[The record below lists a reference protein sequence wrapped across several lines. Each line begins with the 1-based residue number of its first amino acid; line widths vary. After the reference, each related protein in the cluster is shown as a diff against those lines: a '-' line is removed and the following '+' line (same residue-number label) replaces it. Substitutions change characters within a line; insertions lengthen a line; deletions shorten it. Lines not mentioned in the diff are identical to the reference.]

1 MEPELTKRILATVD
15 DEEIINLEQSLVR
28 IPSFTYEEAELA
40 DYLAEY
46 MSAAGIEV
54 EMHEVV
60 DPFDDSRKSK
70 QPVGRIRG
78 NGTGQSLMF
87 NGHMDHQVMAGN
99 WKRDPFGGEIEG
111 DWLYGRGAI
120 DEKGGVTG
128 LVIAGIAIAK
138 AGLQLRGDLLL
149 CPVMGHKSGG
159 VGTKHNLEHDIQAD
173 LCINTE
179 TTDLGVIT
187 TGVGVV
193 RAHITFRGRPVHFNS
208 PQEKKAK
215 AVFPIPQMARL
226 ITRLETDIQPI
237 LPGGWLAF
245 EPDPELPGFPQI
257 RVDGIESQF
266 APDNYCRLDVQI
278 RTVPGQNAETIQRD
292 LERLVAEVSKEGPKI
307 EAEFE
312 VPPLGGFDFPPYKIP
327 SNHAL
332 PKNLAHWHEFV
343 SGHSAIVGAGPRLGA
358 CGDANFLANA
368 GMPTVQYGPGSIAE
382 YDTWPAADER
392 IKIDDLLV
400 SARTMMLAA
409 ADICGVQ

>member
-1 MEPELTKRILATVD
+1 MEPEWTKRILATVD

-54 EMHEVV
+54 EMQEVV
-60 DPFDDSRKSK
+60 DPFDSSRKSK

-179 TTDLGVIT
+179 TTDLGIIT
-187 TGVGVV
+187 
-193 RAHITFRGRPVHFNS
+193 
-208 PQEKKAK
+208 
-215 AVFPIPQMARL
+215 
-226 ITRLETDIQPI
+226 
-237 LPGGWLAF
+237 
-245 EPDPELPGFPQI
+245 
-257 RVDGIESQF
+257 
-266 APDNYCRLDVQI
+266 
-278 RTVPGQNAETIQRD
+278 
-292 LERLVAEVSKEGPKI
+292 
-307 EAEFE
+307 
-312 VPPLGGFDFPPYKIP
+312 
-327 SNHAL
+327 
-332 PKNLAHWHEFV
+332 HWCW
-343 SGHSAIVGAGPRLGA
+343 G
-358 CGDANFLANA
+358 
-368 GMPTVQYGPGSIAE
+368 
-382 YDTWPAADER
+382 
-392 IKIDDLLV
+392 
-400 SARTMMLAA
+400 SARTYNLQGSPGPFQFASREKGKSCIPNTTDGSTYHPARDGYPADPSRRLAGLRTRPGI
-409 ADICGVQ
+409 DGVSTNQSRWN